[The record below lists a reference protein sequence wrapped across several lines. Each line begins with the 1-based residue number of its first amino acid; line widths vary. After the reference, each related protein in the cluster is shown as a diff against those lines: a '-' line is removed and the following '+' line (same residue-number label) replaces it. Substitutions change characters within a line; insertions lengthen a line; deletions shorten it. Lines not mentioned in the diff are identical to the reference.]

1 MGFTVFMTAAYD
13 HDAYGNAAK
22 HLHFGNSVSY
32 LGQRLVVTSCHAC
45 LIYVREEFEISE
57 LCEFWN
63 VKTPLCMGLL
73 QTIDEKHCFFF
84 SSAFFSFAS
93 LEVFLYFYIWIIA
106 VISTLLFLHRELS
119 LRVHE

>member
-13 HDAYGNAAK
+13 HDAYGNTAK

-73 QTIDEKHCFFF
+73 QTIDEKHFFLFFCLFFF
-84 SSAFFSFAS
+84 CIFRS
-93 LEVFLYFYIWIIA
+93 L
-106 VISTLLFLHRELS
+106 SLFLHLDHCGNFH
-119 LRVHE
+119 LIIFA